1 MGLLYG
7 RAGRLT
13 AQNGGFRRGQAGRVR
28 IAGTAG
34 PAAKVQFSMD
44 YSCGEGGGG
53 AACGMSGPAE
63 RDAMLAEMAE
73 LLGVPARR
81 LRIAGVV
88 ADADV
93 TAPPTPTPSPLA
105 LEDVRRIPGQFSG
118 RRRQQEA
125 EKARRQLREEGA
137 AQARRDLKRQI
148 TSALLEYFKS
158 PNGERVPK
166 DEQRAVL
173 KVLLTP
179 ATDAV
184 VLEAWDMYKSAADA
198 VDIAGFVSAILLTF

>member
-1 MGLLYG
+1 
-7 RAGRLT
+7 
-13 AQNGGFRRGQAGRVR
+13 
-28 IAGTAG
+28 
-34 PAAKVQFSMD
+34 
-44 YSCGEGGGG
+44 
-53 AACGMSGPAE
+53 
-63 RDAMLAEMAE
+63 MLEEMAE

-81 LRIAGVV
+81 LRIAGVEG
-88 ADADV
+88 DAV
-93 TAPPTPTPSPLA
+93 VKVPPTPTSSPLTF
-105 LEDVRRIPGQFSG
+105 EDVRRIPGQFSG

-125 EKARRQLREEGA
+125 EKARRQLHEEGV
-137 AQARRDLKRQI
+137 AQARRGVTKQI